1 MFISL
6 HHYHTVLVCS
16 RERVNY
22 YCFIEEVMSYCI
34 IAYSLVL
41 TINVVELTIGYVS
54 LLQRCPYREVS
65 HYRVQ
70 RYVL

>member
-1 MFISL
+1 MFILNFYRGGDVIL
-6 HHYHTVLVCS
+6 HNSILFGPY
-16 RERVNY
+16 
-22 YCFIEEVMSYCI
+22 
-34 IAYSLVL
+34 
-41 TINVVELTIGYVS
+41 NVVDLTIGYVS